1 MEKTND
7 SEILSPLTPS
17 KGQNVQTK
25 GVSGT
30 ENEEKREQW
39 TRKLDFILSCVGYAV
54 GLGNLW
60 RFPYLCYINGGASFL
75 IPYVVCLVFCGIPI
89 FYLEVALGQYV
100 GKGVIKSWAAIC
112 PLFGGLGFAM
122 IVITF
127 LISVYYNVIVAW
139 TLYYLFVSF
148 RKTLP
153 WGECGNEW
161 NSNFCKKDRVMDST
175 VNCTAIGLPVNCTG
189 KYISPEEEYFNGH
202 VLKLSDG
209 IDQPGEIRPELAVSL
224 LVAWICVYF
233 CVWKG
238 VKSVGK
244 VVYFTAL
251 FPYLVLFIFLIRGAT
266 LEGAGEGVLF
276 YLKPDFSR
284 LTDPKVWI
292 QAAGQIFYSLSIG
305 MGGLLTYSSFNKF
318 NNNCERDSV
327 VVSLIN
333 CMTSFFAGF
342 AVFTMMGFMAHLL
355 KTEVGNAVKGGPGL
369 VFMAFPEGIKQL
381 PIPQLWAVLFFFMLL
396 NLGLDSQF
404 VGVETCATVV
414 TDWSP
419 RMRKYK
425 SLISLGFCIICYV
438 IGLAHVTQGGLYVF
452 EMFDIQS
459 GGISLVLIALLET
472 IGIGWIYGTDK
483 FCKNIESMIGHRP
496 NFYFRWC
503 WKFFSPVIILVIF
516 VWQCVAWSGLSLGDY
531 KYPFWAEI
539 VGWGLCL
546 ASILC
551 VPGYAMYRLFCDK
564 STLPLSKRFLNLMKP
579 DEEVMNK
586 IEQENGIPT
595 QATEVALIPRN
606 DP

>member
-1 MEKTND
+1 MEKTDND
-7 SEILSPLTPS
+7 SEPLNPLTS
-17 KGQNVQTK
+17 LSGEASLARKNK
-25 GVSGT
+25 GT
-30 ENEEKREQW
+30 EREEKREQW

-54 GLGNLW
+54 GLGNVW

-100 GKGVIKSWAAIC
+100 GKGVVKSWAAIC
-112 PLFGGLGFAM
+112 PLFGGLGYAM
-122 IVITF
+122 LLITF
-127 LISVYYNVIVAW
+127 LISVYYNVIIAW
-139 TLYYLFVSF
+139 TLYYLFVTF

-161 NSNFCKKDRVMDST
+161 NSNYCKKDRVMDAT
-175 VNCTAIGLPVNCTG
+175 VNCTAIGLPLNCTG

-209 IDQPGEIRPELAVSL
+209 IDQPGEIRWELAICL

-251 FPYLVLFIFLIRGAT
+251 FPYLVLFILLVRGAT
-266 LEGAGEGVLF
+266 LEGAGDGVLF

-284 LTDPKVWI
+284 LKDPQVWV

-318 NNNCERDSV
+318 NNNCEKDSV
-327 VVSLIN
+327 VVSLVN

-342 AVFTMMGFMAHLL
+342 TVFTMMGFMAHLL

-381 PIPQLWAVLFFFMLL
+381 PVSQLWAFLFFFMLF

-404 VGVETCATVV
+404 VGVETCTTVIS
-414 TDWSP
+414 DYSP

-425 SLISLGFCIICYV
+425 SVISLGFCIICYV

-459 GGISLVLIALLET
+459 GGISLVLIALLES
-472 IGIGWIYGTDK
+472 IAIGWVYGTEN
-483 FCKNIESMIGHRP
+483 FCKNIQDMIGHRP
-496 NFYFRWC
+496 NLYFRLC
-503 WKFFSPVIILVIF
+503 WKFFCPVIILVIF
-516 VWQCVAWSGLSLGDY
+516 VWQCVDWSGLSLGDY
-531 KYPFWAEI
+531 KYPVWAEL

-546 ASILC
+546 SSILC
-551 VPGYAMYRLFCDK
+551 VPGYAFYRLFSDSSRPFK
-564 STLPLSKRFLNLMKP
+564 ERFLSLLKP
-579 DEEVMNK
+579 DEEIMRK
-586 IEQENGIPT
+586 IEQENGLPT
-595 QATEVALIPRN
+595 QAEFALI
-606 DP
+606 

>member
-1 MEKTND
+1 M
-7 SEILSPLTPS
+7 
-17 KGQNVQTK
+17 
-25 GVSGT
+25 
-30 ENEEKREQW
+30 
-39 TRKLDFILSCVGYAV
+39 
-54 GLGNLW
+54 
-60 RFPYLCYINGGASFL
+60 
-75 IPYVVCLVFCGIPI
+75 VCLVFCGIPI

-127 LISVYYNVIVAW
+127 LISVYYNVIIAW

-161 NSNFCKKDRVMDST
+161 NSNYCKKDRVMDAK
-175 VNCTAIGLPVNCTG
+175 VNCTAIGLSVNCTG

-209 IDQPGEIRPELAVSL
+209 IEHPGEIRFELAICL
-224 LVAWICVYF
+224 LVAWILVYV

-251 FPYLVLFIFLIRGAT
+251 FPYLVLFILLVRGAT
-266 LEGAGEGVLF
+266 LQGAGDGVLF
-276 YLKPDFSR
+276 YLKPDFTR
-284 LTDPKVWI
+284 LKDPKVWV

-342 AVFTMMGFMAHLL
+342 TVFTMMGFMAHLL

-381 PIPQLWAVLFFFMLL
+381 PVPQLWAFLFFFMLL

-425 SLISLGFCIICYV
+425 SVISLGFCIICYV
-438 IGLAHVTQGGLYVF
+438 IGLAHITQGGLYVF

-472 IGIGWIYGTDK
+472 IAIGWVYGTDK
-483 FCKNIESMIGHRP
+483 FCKNIESMVGHRP
-496 NFYFRWC
+496 SLYFRLC

-516 VWQCVAWSGLSLGDY
+516 IWQCVDWSGLSLGDY
-531 KYPFWAEI
+531 KYPVWAEA
-539 VGWGLCL
+539 VGWALCL

-551 VPGYAMYRLFCDK
+551 VPGYALYRLFSDK
-564 STLPLSKRFLNLMKP
+564 SRPITERFLGLMKP
-579 DEEVMNK
+579 DEEILRT
-586 IEQENGIPT
+586 IEQENGLAT
-595 QATEVALIPRN
+595 QAEFTLIPRN